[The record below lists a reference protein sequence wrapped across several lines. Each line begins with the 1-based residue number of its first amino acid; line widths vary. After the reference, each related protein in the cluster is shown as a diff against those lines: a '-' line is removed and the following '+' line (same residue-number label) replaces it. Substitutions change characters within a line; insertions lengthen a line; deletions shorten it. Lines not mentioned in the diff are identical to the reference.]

1 MGPRTAKI
9 DHASDD
15 IPTTPLTSD
24 DDEWPGLSPSPNTS
38 PQHQCRK
45 AAAQRVQ
52 IHPLVIGK
60 SPVTMQPNASSATVL
75 ELTLADL
82 EAGGWTR
89 TRCRGTCMNLVKLYR
104 SLHRAHPLAPART
117 PADSLFPT
125 PPSRC
130 SSSKAP
136 CSHMSRPLPALPGP
150 HPQLDSTFPRRC
162 QALPPPIPCTTTTM
176 TPSVVRKSH
185 KITLPHV
192 LLRTLLPLD
201 VADIFD
207 DVDNA
212 CPEQAL
218 R

>member
-1 MGPRTAKI
+1 MFRVCLHSHLCCCMGPRTAKI

-45 AAAQRVQ
+45 AATQRVQ

-89 TRCRGTCMNLVKLYR
+89 TRCR
-104 SLHRAHPLAPART
+104 
-117 PADSLFPT
+117 DSLFPT